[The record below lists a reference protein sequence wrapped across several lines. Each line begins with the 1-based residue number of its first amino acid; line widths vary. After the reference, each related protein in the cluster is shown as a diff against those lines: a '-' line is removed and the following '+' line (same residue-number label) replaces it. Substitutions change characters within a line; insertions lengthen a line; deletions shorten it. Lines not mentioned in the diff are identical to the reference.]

1 MMMFIHHCCGFPEW
15 YLTGQGISPAIQ
27 HLGAFCNGCTP
38 RNHLLRG
45 VGFIGKHSMNLW
57 FIHGIFFSA
66 VTAPLFQPAITIFPH
81 PLACTLMVL
90 LLSLPPAVLMT
101 ILQQGL
107 LRRLHRRNQTA
118 R

>member
-1 MMMFIHHCCGFPEW
+1 M
-15 YLTGQGISPAIQ
+15 
-27 HLGAFCNGCTP
+27 NGCTP

-57 FIHGIFFSA
+57 FIHSIFFSA
-66 VTAPLFQPAITIFPH
+66 ITAPLFQPAITIFPH
-81 PLACTLMVL
+81 PLACTLMAL

-101 ILQQGL
+101 ILQQRL
-107 LRRLHRRNQTA
+107 LRRLQRRNQAA